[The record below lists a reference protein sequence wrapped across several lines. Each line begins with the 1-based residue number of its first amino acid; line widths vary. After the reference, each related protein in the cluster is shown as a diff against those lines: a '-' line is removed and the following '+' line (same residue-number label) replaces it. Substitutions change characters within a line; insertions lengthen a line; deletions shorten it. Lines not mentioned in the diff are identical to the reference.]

1 MNQIVSVCVCASY
14 AAWSIADEL
23 KFRNSILGRS
33 FGNGV
38 QRENCHRSRL
48 VRPAPMRE
56 PHARPSFHHAG
67 PAVRADLSCLHSA
80 APSSRAHAV
89 KVGSVAFSSLVDVMP
104 ASVQLGLD
112 ISNVPLQELRT

>member
-1 MNQIVSVCVCASY
+1 MNALAYTRC
-14 AAWSIADEL
+14 
-23 KFRNSILGRS
+23 RS
-33 FGNGV
+33 A
-38 QRENCHRSRL
+38 H
-48 VRPAPMRE
+48 
-56 PHARPSFHHAG
+56 HARRPSFHHAG

>member
-1 MNQIVSVCVCASY
+1 MNSSACFAT
-14 AAWSIADEL
+14 SISRFMGKSFSGEHWQSD
-23 KFRNSILGRS
+23 NS
-33 FGNGV
+33 NG
-38 QRENCHRSRL
+38 SRL
-48 VRPAPMRE
+48 DRPAPMRV

-104 ASVQLGLD
+104 ASVRPGLD
-112 ISNVPLQELRT
+112 ISNVLLQEFRT